1 MRKENQPTSPCQ
13 QQLPNTIWYLQLQ
26 PPDTWGR
33 EQPETL
39 QKVAVATGELGEPT
53 TAAYYLN
60 QSHNTGV
67 LLSLPETQ
75 KEVVQGEGNEQPL
88 KPPHHIRTLTDAYVT
103 VFQVRLAPK
112 S

>member
-39 QKVAVATGELGEPT
+39 QKVAVATGELGDPT
-53 TAAYYLN
+53 IAAYYLN
-60 QSHNTGV
+60 QSHNTGA

-75 KEVVQGEGNEQPL
+75 KEVAQGEGNEPL
-88 KPPHHIRTLTDAYVT
+88 HRIRTLTDAYVT
-103 VFQVRLAPK
+103 VFQVRLPPK